1 MKIQLKTP
9 IGGGKSLFYSTNW
22 FKTACRFRCKSLVS
36 HTQTLVP
43 VFLRQKHLRPL
54 NLHLSRP
61 SHARNS
67 ESCICHNINI
77 NICQCLKH
85 CVSTPSGRRV
95 RTWCVSYGF
104 RRIIR
109 CNSVKVP
116 RPHFVP

>member
-67 ESCICHNINI
+67 ESCICMSQYKYQYLSVFETLCFHSLRSGSQNLV
-77 NICQCLKH
+77 CQLRFQKDNT
-85 CVSTPSGRRV
+85 V
-95 RTWCVSYGF
+95 
-104 RRIIR
+104 
-109 CNSVKVP
+109 
-116 RPHFVP
+116 